1 MRPTMLLL
9 SEGIVIIPTLMDLGD
24 SSSSLMTLKLPLGS
38 LQFHL
43 LRLHGPRRMQ
53 VLLNLH
59 SLIERLHSPPTLRSP
74 MTRLVESKVSP

>member
-1 MRPTMLLL
+1 
-9 SEGIVIIPTLMDLGD
+9 
-24 SSSSLMTLKLPLGS
+24 MTLKLPLGS
-38 LQFHL
+38 LLFHL

-74 MTRLVESKVSP
+74 MTRLVESKVSL